1 MFELERISEEAIPA
15 ALEKAERYRLLNEPL
30 QAESICLDVLEIDPE
45 NQTALV
51 TLILATSE
59 QFTGANPATLR
70 TARTLVPR
78 LESEYDRAY
87 YAGIL
92 AERRAT
98 SLVEQ
103 GGGQRCQV
111 AYELYRE
118 AMSWYEQARML
129 APTGVDD
136 PILRWNTCVRLI
148 RKNPHVKPAPED
160 QAEHMLE

>member
-1 MFELERISEEAIPA
+1 MHIIGGMFELERISEEAIPA

-30 QAESICLDVLEIDPE
+30 QAESICLDVLEINPE

-51 TLILATSE
+51 TLILATSD
-59 QFTGANPATLR
+59 QFTGANPAKLR

-78 LESEYDRAY
+78 LESEYDQAY

-111 AYELYRE
+111 AYELYRDGRRCCYRSR
-118 AMSWYEQARML
+118 AGPDS
-129 APTGVDD
+129 GFS
-136 PILRWNTCVRLI
+136 I
-148 RKNPHVKPAPED
+148 RRAGERVGDAICR
-160 QAEHMLE
+160 